1 MKTHFFKKA
10 VSVILCAVM
19 LTALALPISAA
30 EAETKIGYD
39 ASLIG
44 TVDLTDA
51 VPMSNLRT
59 GEEGSY
65 SYTCPTEGTNYT
77 VSSLDE
83 LLIFS
88 EVIKAN
94 SYTYNESTK
103 KYTANYVGGFDNCNV
118 FLTQDID
125 CSGIENFAPI
135 GGWNDISSMWTN
147 GKFFAGI
154 FDGLGH
160 TIDGIT
166 MDVTKSGISAALQ
179 KEGFVGLFRAIKNES
194 AGDAGV
200 KNLIIGENCKFIGDT
215 ITGPIGAVAGC
226 VEANYTVRIS
236 NVYNKGD
243 VATGGRSAGGLVG
256 YWKNT
261 NPGYITNCTNDG
273 DIIGSGVYA
282 GATGLDGEVGYGG
295 MVGCFGQWNKDR
307 KLSVT
312 IDRCVNNGKIVSSY
326 YKSGDSISE
335 VGAVG
340 GMVGC
345 MLNGK
350 HSAEPYTYE
359 NRNSPSDKY
368 NLTIKN
374 CVSSGMLANE
384 AIGGYVGGI
393 VGMNQ
398 VKFDT
403 SKATT
408 QFLKLSNNTVDCKYY
423 AVAGSANA
431 DYLCAN
437 GTLTTAAENTD
448 NGEDISCDTR
458 LTLGALNYSLN
469 TYSVEGYEGEHYS
482 LRVVSMHKQ
491 NIASYKEYGYKITVS
506 YTDGETAVT
515 KTLKEP
521 VSSNKVYY
529 SVIVD
534 GNTVTPDDGYAYIGA
549 VEIENIPVALGDI
562 TVTVTP
568 YVVYDGA
575 GTVTGASSSFT
586 VSPSALYS

>member
-1 MKTHFFKKA
+1 MKTHLFKKA
-10 VSVILCAVM
+10 ISVILCAVM
-19 LTALALPISAA
+19 TAAFALPISAA

-51 VPMSNLRT
+51 VSMSNLRM
-59 GEEGSY
+59 GEAGEY
-65 SYTCPTEGTNYT
+65 SYTCPTSGTNYT

-94 SYTYNESTK
+94 SYSYNETTK
-103 KYTANYVGGFDNCNV
+103 KYAAVYAGAFDNCTV
-118 FLTQDID
+118 YLTQDID
-125 CSGIENFAPI
+125 CSSIENFAPI
-135 GGWNDISSMWTN
+135 GGWNDISNMWTD
-147 GKFFAGI
+147 GKFFAGM

-160 TIDGIT
+160 TVDGIT

-200 KNLIIGENCKFIGDT
+200 RNLIIGENCKFIGDT

-243 VATGGRSAGGLVG
+243 ITTGGRSAGGLVG

-273 DIIGSGVYA
+273 DVIGSGVFA

-295 MVGCFGQWNKDR
+295 MVGCFGQWNRNR

-312 IDRCVNNGKIVSSY
+312 VDSCINNGKIVSSY
-326 YKSGDSISE
+326 CKSGDKILA

-340 GMVGC
+340 GMVGS
-345 MLNGK
+345 MINGVNK
-350 HSAEPYTYE
+350 
-359 NRNSPSDKY
+359 SPTVKY
-368 NLTIKN
+368 NVTINN
-374 CVSSGMLANE
+374 CVNNGILQNTAD
-384 AIGGYVGGI
+384 GGYVGGMI
-393 VGMNQ
+393 GLND
-398 VKFDT
+398 VKFT
-403 SKATT
+403 LTT
-408 QFLKLSNNTVDCKYY
+408 QFLTLTNNSVNN
-423 AVAGSANA
+423 GSYNTN
-431 DYLCAN
+431 YLCGS
-437 GTLTTAAENTD
+437 GTVTKDSGNYYKGEN
-448 NGEDISCDTR
+448 ISCDTR
-458 LTLGALNYSLN
+458 MTLGALNYSLN
-469 TYSVEGYEGEHYS
+469 TYSVEGYEGEYYS
-482 LRVVSMHKQ
+482 LRVVSMHRA
-491 NIASYKEYGYKITVS
+491 NIASYTEYGYKITVS

-521 VSSNKVYY
+521 VSSNKVYS

-534 GNTVTPDDGYAYIGA
+534 GNTVTPDEGYAYIGA
-549 VEIENIPVALGDI
+549 VEIKNIPVALGDI

-575 GTVTGASSSFT
+575 GTVTGAPSGFT
-586 VSPSALYS
+586 VSPSTLYS